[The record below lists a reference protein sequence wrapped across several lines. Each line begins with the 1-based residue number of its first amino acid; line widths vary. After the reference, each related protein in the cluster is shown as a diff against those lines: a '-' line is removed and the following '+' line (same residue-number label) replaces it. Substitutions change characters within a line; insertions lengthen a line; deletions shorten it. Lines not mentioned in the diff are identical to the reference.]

1 MSTTPTDAYAA
12 GVACFQAGR
21 DALAARAAGEALAG
35 PYPVERIEQDVWEGN
50 VRDLGNQAVDGWMLA
65 EEAAAQQVHE
75 DACAADRAAFD
86 AEWDRARQI
95 QAGIAQARRGT
106 DRPVPTVPEI
116 MAQEA
121 GRPKSG
127 DRW

>member
-1 MSTTPTDAYAA
+1 MSTTPADAYAA

-35 PYPVERIEQDVWEGN
+35 PYPVDHMAQVVWQGA
-50 VRDLGNQAVDGWMLA
+50 VRDLGNRAVDGWMQA
-65 EEAAAQQVHE
+65 EEDAAQRAHE

-106 DRPVPTVPEI
+106 DRPVPTVAEI

-121 GRPKSG
+121 GRPKG
-127 DRW
+127 ADPW